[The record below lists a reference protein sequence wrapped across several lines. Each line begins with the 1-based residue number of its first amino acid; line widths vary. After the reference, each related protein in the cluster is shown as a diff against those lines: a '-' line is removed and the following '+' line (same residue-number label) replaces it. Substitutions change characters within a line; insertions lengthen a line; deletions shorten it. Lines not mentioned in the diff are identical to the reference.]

1 MTNRLAAPDSDNL
14 KQPVK
19 TVNPSV
25 IQMEELDV
33 SGRIRTLRKDH
44 KMTQAQ
50 LAKIAGVSAAAVTQW
65 EGGAQKPKAE
75 SLSRLADH
83 FGVNAHWLLTG
94 VQRTP
99 ATYGQH
105 HLSMDSDAQQESV
118 GWGDDDGLGFDNM
131 IAPFYTESLHV
142 TKNSTTEVVVAA
154 QGRKLRFAQRLL
166 TANGVD
172 TSAIACAINQGKSME
187 RLIMDGALIALDTSK
202 QQVKDDRI
210 FAFDHGGML
219 RVKYLFKQPK
229 GGLLIRSENR
239 HDYPDEI
246 LSAEEFASDIRI
258 LGWVFDW
265 SKLQKW

>member
-1 MTNRLAAPDSDNL
+1 
-14 KQPVK
+14 
-19 TVNPSV
+19 
-25 IQMEELDV
+25 MEELEV
-33 SGRIRTLRKDH
+33 GGRIRTLRKDH

-94 VQRTP
+94 VQRTS
-99 ATYGQH
+99 ANHGQRN
-105 HLSMDSDAQQESV
+105 LSPNHQAQQEGI
-118 GWGDDDGLGFDNM
+118 GWGDDDGLDLDSR
-131 IAPFYTESLHV
+131 IVPFYTESLHA
-142 TKNSTTEVVVAA
+142 TKNGTTEVVLTAE
-154 QGRKLRFAQRLL
+154 GRKLRFAPHRL
-166 TANGVD
+166 TTSGVD
-172 TSAIACAINQGKSME
+172 TNAIACTINQGKSME
-187 RLIMDGALIALDTSK
+187 RLIIDGALVALDTSK
-202 QQVKDDRI
+202 KQVKDDRI

-239 HDYPDEI
+239 AEHPDEI
-246 LSAEEFASDIRI
+246 LTSEQFASDIRI

-265 SKLQKW
+265 STLQKW